1 MQRNPRILSLP
12 PRKFLRSSAS
22 DAKQNTV
29 QCDGTWNSVDAE
41 APKYH
46 VLEFEETFSD
56 LLKSLQYATQCDGI
70 SWNVRPSKF
79 SSSPQAPVPHF
90 HNLQCLGLS
99 NIGTWR
105 MEMYVGSFS
114 ECTTWFP
121 STHMICLCRK
131 CFPCPTRTIGGHRR
145 RWARRRWKGEG
156 GRRRGVESS
165 SPSHS
170 GLTR

>member
-29 QCDGTWNSVDAE
+29 QCDGTWNSVEAE

-79 SSSPQAPVPHF
+79 SSSLQAPVPHF
-90 HNLQCLGLS
+90 HNLQCSGFS

-114 ECTTWFP
+114 ECTNWIPLNSHDLPLQKVFP
-121 STHMICLCRK
+121 LPDQDNRRPQEKVGSK
-131 CFPCPTRTIGGHRR
+131 EVERR
-145 RWARRRWKGEG
+145 RRTKTRSRVILA
-156 GRRRGVESS
+156 ES
-165 SPSHS
+165 
-170 GLTR
+170 LWTD

>member
-1 MQRNPRILSLP
+1 MEEEVL
-12 PRKFLRSSAS
+12 
-22 DAKQNTV
+22 
-29 QCDGTWNSVDAE
+29 
-41 APKYH
+41 KYH

-79 SSSPQAPVPHF
+79 SSSLQAPVPHF
-90 HNLQCLGLS
+90 HNLQCLGFS

-121 STHMICLCRK
+121 LNSHDLPLQK
-131 CFPCPTRTIGGHRR
+131 VFPLPDQDNRRPQEKVGSKEVERR
-145 RWARRRWKGEG
+145 RRTKTRSRVILA
-156 GRRRGVESS
+156 ES
-165 SPSHS
+165 
-170 GLTR
+170 LWTD